1 MNPRN
6 PTTDV
11 EWDAGKNRLN
21 QRKHNVPF
29 EEAATVFFDPFEI
42 TIDDPEHAFSERRF
56 ISIGASFR
64 GRLLVVSYTERLNRI
79 RIINAR
85 NPTRVERRVYEEA

>member
-1 MNPRN
+1 MKPRN
-6 PTTDV
+6 PTTNV

-21 QRKHNVPF
+21 QRKHDVSF

-42 TIDDPEHAFSERRF
+42 TIDDPEHAFSESRF

-64 GRLLVVSYTERLNRI
+64 ERLLVVCMKRI
-79 RIINAR
+79 KNA
-85 NPTRVERRVYEEA
+85 